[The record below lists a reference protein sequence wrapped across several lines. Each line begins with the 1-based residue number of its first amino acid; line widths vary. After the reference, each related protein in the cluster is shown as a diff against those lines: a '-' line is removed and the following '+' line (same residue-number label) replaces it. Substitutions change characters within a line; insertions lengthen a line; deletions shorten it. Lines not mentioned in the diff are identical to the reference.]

1 MAVIGEDVYDII
13 NHLVREGDLNSKIR
27 KILEKEIR
35 RRITEHELIDRGF
48 QKKYGMTLEEFEKK
62 EVVKQKGYSL
72 EVESDYD
79 DWDAAVDAINTLK
92 EDLKKLWQKA

>member
-1 MAVIGEDVYDII
+1 MAVIGEDVCNII
-13 NHLVREGDLNSKIR
+13 NHLVKDGDLNDKIR
-27 KILEKEIR
+27 KLLEKEIR
-35 RRITEHELIDRGF
+35 RRVTEYELIDRGF
-48 QKKYGMTLEEFEKK
+48 QKKYGMSLEEFEDK

-79 DWDAAVDAINTLK
+79 DWDAAVDAIKTLK

>member
-1 MAVIGEDVYDII
+1 MVVIGENVYNII
-13 NHLVREGDLNSKIR
+13 NHLVKEGDLNSKIR

-35 RRITEHELIDRGF
+35 RRIKEYDLIDRGF
-48 QKKYGMTLEEFEKK
+48 QKKYGMSLDEFEKK
-62 EVVKQKGYSL
+62 EVIKQKGYSF

-79 DWDAAVDAINTLK
+79 DWDAAVDAVKTLK

>member
-1 MAVIGEDVYDII
+1 MAVISEDIYNII
-13 NHLVREGDLNSKIR
+13 NHLVKEGDLNSKIR

-35 RRITEHELIDRGF
+35 RRITEYELIDKGF
-48 QKKYGMTLEEFEKK
+48 QKKYGMLLEDFERK
-62 EVVKQKGYSL
+62 EVVKQKGYSF

-79 DWDAAVDAINTLK
+79 DWDAAVDAIKTLK